1 MLKTKRTKQI
11 IINYYLK
18 KGGKKML
25 DEIKLELKLEQ
36 FHQKSHVIQTKE
48 EKKLETIAGKDRQ
61 FIVCDLFVIDAWQ
74 NNKLH

>member
-1 MLKTKRTKQI
+1 MS
-11 IINYYLK
+11 
-18 KGGKKML
+18 

-48 EKKLETIAGKDRQ
+48 EKKLETIAGKDHQ